1 MRAIAAVGRFGI
13 FLGRFTRASLTHPPP
28 IRRAMVEAWEVGVAA
43 LPLLIVIA
51 AFVGT
56 NLAVQGH
63 AAFTPIGGQR
73 MVGLFVGLTGVREF
87 APIIAGSMVAAKS
100 GTQMASEI
108 AIMRTREE
116 IDALEVMGVQP
127 HWYLVTPRF
136 LGIILAMP
144 AVTILT
150 TAVIFTAAWA
160 VANFQLDL
168 NPSTFIEFAESVVSP
183 RDLLLGVF
191 KGTLFGAVISLVSTY
206 NGFYSDPGPDGVG
219 ESTNRAVVLSAVGC
233 NLLNFLISQAVYG

>member
-1 MRAIAAVGRFGI
+1 MRAIAAVGRFGL
-13 FLGRFTRASLTHPPP
+13 FVGRFARASVRNPPP
-28 IRRAMVEAWEVGVAA
+28 LSRMFVEAWEVGVAA
-43 LPLLIVIA
+43 LPLLIVIS

-116 IDALEVMGVQP
+116 IDALEVMGVPP

-136 LGIILAMP
+136 LGIVLAMP
-144 AVTILT
+144 AVTVLT
-150 TAVIFTAAWA
+150 TAVIFLAAWVVA
-160 VANFQLDL
+160 VFQLDL
-168 NPSTFIEFAESVVSP
+168 NPSTFLEFAESVVTP
-183 RDLLLGVF
+183 RDLLLGVL

-206 NGFYSDPGPDGVG
+206 NGFHSEPGPEGVG
-219 ESTNRAVVLSAVGC
+219 AATNRAVVLSAVGC
-233 NLLNFLISQAVYG
+233 NLLNFLMSQAVYG